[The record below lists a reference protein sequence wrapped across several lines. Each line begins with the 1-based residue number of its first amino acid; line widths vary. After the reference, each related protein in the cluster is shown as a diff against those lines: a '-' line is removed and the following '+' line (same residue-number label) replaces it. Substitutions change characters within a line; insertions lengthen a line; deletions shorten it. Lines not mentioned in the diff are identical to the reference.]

1 MNKNNKK
8 DSWGTDWNKNTI
20 EDEWGFRKRNSL
32 EEYFNNLREENNK
45 NNTQEVSNSF
55 NQQQGNSN
63 INDSISIQQQNANYN
78 QNQNMGQ
85 VYGKNRII
93 QQQVPNQM
101 SMQGQCYAQGYNQMM
116 QPMNN
121 GMVMQ
126 GHYPQPQQ
134 INEKELLKEAKK
146 APIGLILIFLH
157 KKMERIKISSNI
169 AKNEVPIED
178 KILIYPYSL
187 PDIDMEKEINVFK
200 SFISSYEVKEKIED
214 LILKSQNIKTI
225 NGVIFTNFNEYGY
238 WESFKYKKNID
249 KIKIFQGIISITGA
263 IETIN
268 YNNGKALFIEWADNN
283 TMQKIYSKFFKEIE
297 DDIVLNEKFDFKNNG
312 KSLKELV
319 IENKWIN
326 FKNYIVNYETLEV
339 LQKKVCNINGLKIA
353 SGFFE
358 NEERLLEEIPPF
370 DSYIDVDPLVT
381 RTPDGKLEL
390 KNENEINKDMLD
402 YICET
407 MFGGDKEKVQL
418 LLQHLGYSIY
428 PKKNK
433 KKALFMI
440 GPANTGKSEIY
451 ELFKSYFP
459 ENLRSGYKLQK
470 LDSDAAREK
479 LMNSKINITDESS
492 KKPISFDA
500 FKNIVSGGSEAYN
513 ISSEPKEGFYNV
525 YLVFFANEFIKP
537 LNRTETKECPT
548 GYLDKF
554 SIIRTQ
560 KLSKDE
566 KYKMTLGKEEFENK
580 IVSEDSKQTFI
591 TMALYELKYLV
602 EREFEFIETQEEIK
616 EKKKHAYQWVQ
627 NELKRKRSIE
637 DIMEEFEDFEYSPF
651 NEVYGDAVEVEDFE
665 VKDYEYE
672 NNNTGDTVINYPSM
686 RNDIYAINSFIR
698 DKIEFCNF
706 NQLDIDIHELEELD
720 FPTIKRKIYA
730 KIKPYK
736 TYNCVLYREYQ
747 KYSIDNINKFSSD
760 DFINALR
767 KKLINVLGDNFI
779 DVVDYKKNMDKSEKK
794 LAGEKYKNIIL
805 KAINENGYIIFY
817 DEISA
822 KKENG
827 KPGTLTAFC
836 GLKLK

>member
-8 DSWGTDWNKNTI
+8 DLWRTYWNKNTI
-20 EDEWGFRKRNSL
+20 ENEWGFRKGNSL
-32 EEYFNNLREENNK
+32 EENNND
-45 NNTQEVSNSF
+45 NTQESSNSF

-101 SMQGQCYAQGYNQMM
+101 SMQGQGYTQGYNQMM

-134 INEKELLKEAKK
+134 IGEKEVIRRLKR
-146 APIGLILIFLH
+146 APIGQLLANLNFQ
-157 KKMERIKISSNI
+157 MQNI
-169 AKNEVPIED
+169 TLASQIEKNQVPIHEQ
-178 KILIYPYSL
+178 ITTFALGYPNI
-187 PDIDMEKEINVFK
+187 DIQKQIDVFK
-200 SFISSYEVKEKIED
+200 SIMTSYEVKEKLEE
-214 LILKSQNIKTI
+214 LILRSQYIKTI
-225 NGVIFTNFNEYGY
+225 DGVIFTNFNEYGY
-238 WESFKYKKNID
+238 WESFKNKTTVE
-249 KIKIFQGIISITGA
+249 KIKIFQGIISMTGA
-263 IETIN
+263 INFGEQ
-268 YNNGKALFIEWADNN
+268 AFIIWSDNN
-283 TMQKIYSKFFKEIE
+283 TIPKVYNDIFKEIE
-297 DDIVLNEKFDFKNNG
+297 NDISLNEKFDFKNNG
-312 KSLKELV
+312 KHLKELAA
-319 IENKWIN
+319 ESKWIN
-326 FKNYIVNYETLEV
+326 FKSYIVNCETLEV
-339 LQKKVCNINGLKIA
+339 YQKNVCDINGLKIA
-353 SGFFE
+353 LGFLKNGE
-358 NEERLLEEIPPF
+358 LRLLEEIPPF
-370 DSYIDVDPLVT
+370 DSYINVDPLVT
-381 RTPDGKLEL
+381 RTPDGKLAL
-390 KNENEINKDMLD
+390 QNENEIDKDMLD

-407 MFGGDKEKVQL
+407 MFGGDKEKAQL

-440 GPANTGKSEIY
+440 GSANTGKSEIY
-451 ELFKSYFP
+451 KLFKSYFP
-459 ENLRSGYKLQK
+459 KNLRAGYKLEK

-513 ISSEPKEGFYNV
+513 RSNDYKEVLYNV
-525 YLVFFANEFIKP
+525 YLVFFANEFIRP
-537 LNRTETKECPT
+537 LNKTETKECPT

-560 KLSKDE
+560 KLPKNE

-580 IVSEDSKQTFI
+580 MVSEDTKQAFI
-591 TMALYELKYLV
+591 TMALYELNYLV
-602 EREFEFIETQEEIK
+602 EKEFEFIETQEEIK
-616 EKKKHAYQWVQ
+616 EKKKHAYEWVQ
-627 NELKRKRSIE
+627 NEIKRKRPIE
-637 DIMEEFEDFEYSPF
+637 YIMEEFEDFEYSPF
-651 NEVYGDAVEVEDFE
+651 DEAFGDTVEVKDFE
-665 VKDYEYE
+665 VKDDEYE
-672 NNNTGDTVINYPSM
+672 NNNTGDTAINYPSM